1 MWNLDEL
8 NKKVNDVGNNFTK
21 NKKKILDNLM
31 NVIVGFR
38 LEYFSLK
45 EVDENHPKLKNLE
58 DKIVSLSC
66 SFGIVLNHIEV

>member
-1 MWNLDEL
+1 MYDLEEL
-8 NKKVNDVGNNFTK
+8 NKKVNEASNNFPK
-21 NKKKILDNLM
+21 NRKKILDNLM

-38 LEYFSLK
+38 MEYFFLK

-66 SFGIVLNHIEV
+66 SFGIVLNHKEV